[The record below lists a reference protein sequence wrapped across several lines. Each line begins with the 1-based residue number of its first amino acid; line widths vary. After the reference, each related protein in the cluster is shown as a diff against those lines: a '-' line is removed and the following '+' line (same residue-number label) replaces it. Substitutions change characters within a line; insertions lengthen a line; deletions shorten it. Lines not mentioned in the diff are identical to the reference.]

1 MKSAILLIVSLMV
14 LAACARNPRPESPEQ
29 RAQQEARYL
38 QGGEQAAGEPR
49 TVVVS
54 DEESDDEA
62 AAARAAPPPS
72 EAEQNRLRREQA
84 RAQLREARRTAQ
96 AARAAAVDPI
106 LTPTLPV
113 GGGMGL
119 LR

>member
-1 MKSAILLIVSLMV
+1 MKISILAIVSLLL

-38 QGGEQAAGEPR
+38 QGGEQASAEPR
-49 TVVVS
+49 TIVVR
-54 DEESDDEA
+54 EEQEEGSEQA
-62 AAARAAPPPS
+62 AAPQEPPPS
-72 EAEQNRLRREQA
+72 EAENRRRVREQA
-84 RAQLREARRTAQ
+84 RAQIREARR
-96 AARAAAVDPI
+96 AAAVTMEP
-106 LTPTLPV
+106 LATPSIPV

>member
-1 MKSAILLIVSLMV
+1 MKSATILFLSLLL

-38 QGGEQAAGEPR
+38 QGGEQATAEPR

-62 AAARAAPPPS
+62 AAAPQEPPPS
-72 EAEQNRLRREQA
+72 EAENRRRQREQA
-84 RAQLREARRTAQ
+84 RAQLREARQ

-113 GGGMGL
+113 GGSMGL